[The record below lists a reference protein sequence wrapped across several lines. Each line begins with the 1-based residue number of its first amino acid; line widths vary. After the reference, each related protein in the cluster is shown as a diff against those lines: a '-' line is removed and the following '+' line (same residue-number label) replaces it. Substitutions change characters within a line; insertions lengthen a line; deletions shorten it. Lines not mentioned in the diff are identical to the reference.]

1 MAMVTTTGLHAIRA
15 LAYLAMQPKGTKKG
29 AAAIAVEIGAPQNYL
44 GKLLQTLSHAG
55 LLNSQKGHGGGFS
68 LAKSPKKIT
77 LFDIL
82 DPIEHIGDQ
91 PECFFGW
98 KQCSSKRPC
107 AVHEQWAPRRDAFY
121 EVLRGVSIEDV
132 SKGEIFE

>member
-29 AAAIAVEIGAPQNYL
+29 AAAIASEIGAPQNYL

-55 LLNSQKGHGGGFS
+55 LLHSQKGHGGGFS
-68 LAKSPKKIT
+68 LAKSAKRIT
-77 LFDIL
+77 LYDVL
-82 DPIEHIGDQ
+82 DPIEHISENPD
-91 PECFFGW
+91 CFFGW
-98 KQCSSKRPC
+98 KNCSNDRPC
-107 AVHEQWAPRRDAFY
+107 AVHDLWAPRRRAFY
-121 EVLRGVSIEDV
+121 ELLRGVTIDEV